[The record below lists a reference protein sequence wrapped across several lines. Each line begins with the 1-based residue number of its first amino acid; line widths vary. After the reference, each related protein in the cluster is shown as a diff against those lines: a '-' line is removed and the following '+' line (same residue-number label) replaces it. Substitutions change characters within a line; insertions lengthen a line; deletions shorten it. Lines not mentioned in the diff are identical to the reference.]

1 MSQNILQ
8 LNIAP
13 LLGIDQLSPDEQAVF
28 LSDIGD
34 LVFESALLR
43 LVADLTVDQE
53 SSLDHYLE
61 TEPEPA
67 VLMEYLFVHHKT
79 FEKILEEEIIAFK
92 EEAIAVF
99 GDKYAVPEKLHMQP
113 A

>member
-1 MSQNILQ
+1 
-8 LNIAP
+8 

-43 LVADLTVDQE
+43 LVADLTPDQE

-61 TEPEPA
+61 TEPQSE
-67 VLMEYLFVHHKT
+67 VLMEYLFTHHKG

-92 EEAIAVF
+92 EEAIAIF
-99 GDKYAVPEKLHMQP
+99 GDKYQPQDVTQMQ
-113 A
+113 AA

>member
-1 MSQNILQ
+1 MSQNLLQ
-8 LNIAP
+8 QNIAP

-43 LVADLTVDQE
+43 LVADLTPDQE

-61 TEPEPA
+61 TEPQSE
-67 VLMEYLFVHHKT
+67 VLMEYLFTHHKG

-92 EEAIAVF
+92 EEAIEVF
-99 GDKYAVPEKLHMQP
+99 GDKYTTDQTYQLQA